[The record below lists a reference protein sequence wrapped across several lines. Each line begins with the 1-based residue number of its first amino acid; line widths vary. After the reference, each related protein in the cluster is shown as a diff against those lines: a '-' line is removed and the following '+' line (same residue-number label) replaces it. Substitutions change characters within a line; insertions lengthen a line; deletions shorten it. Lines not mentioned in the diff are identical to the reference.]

1 MNRTIK
7 TSEIKLENQKE
18 KENGRPKAFD
28 LPKTKTE
35 KGIEK
40 ENEAIKI
47 KAKYKLAEKGID
59 AGGSIIEKIIDIFGY
74 FKSKEQNKTQ
84 DISSLE
90 KELKESND
98 SLKKKIKN

>member
-40 ENEAIKI
+40 EM
-47 KAKYKLAEKGID
+47 KLL
-59 AGGSIIEKIIDIFGY
+59 
-74 FKSKEQNKTQ
+74 KSKQN
-84 DISSLE
+84 I
-90 KELKESND
+90 N
-98 SLKKKIKN
+98 